1 MVECGN
7 KKIRYVEYET
17 GYVFYQELPCNLM

>member
-7 KKIRYVEYET
+7 KKITYVEYET
-17 GYVFYQELPCNLM
+17 EYIFYQKAPCNL